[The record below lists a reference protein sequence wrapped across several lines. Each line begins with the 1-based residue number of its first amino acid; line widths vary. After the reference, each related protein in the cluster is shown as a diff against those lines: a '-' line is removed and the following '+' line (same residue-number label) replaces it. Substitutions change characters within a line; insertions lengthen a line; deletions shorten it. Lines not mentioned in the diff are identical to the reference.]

1 MGQEEKQI
9 YSAYNKTQKNVLCA
23 RARKAVSFAAR
34 LKGLM
39 FKESMGE
46 DEGLYLAKT
55 NSIHSCFMR
64 FAFDAVFLNEE
75 GAVVKIIAD
84 IKPWRFVAPVKGAH
98 GVLELCSGKA
108 ERSRLKEGDMID
120 FNADG

>member
-1 MGQEEKQI
+1 MGQEAEKI

-23 RARKAVSFAAR
+23 RVRKAVTFSAR

-39 FKESMGE
+39 FQKSLGE
-46 DEGLYLAKT
+46 DEGLYLAKA

-64 FAFDAVFLNEE
+64 FAFDAVFLNKD

-84 IKPWRFVAPVKGAH
+84 IKPWHLVPPVKGAH

-108 ERSRLKEGDMID
+108 ERNRLKVGDMID